1 MAKAPKSVSRETST
15 VSQETLQTTLE
26 KIEAAKPGE
35 GIEIPAEQFAA
46 FNTYLAER
54 AAIASSIEAKCSN
67 CLSWRAEVGIPF
79 GGCAKSGLTTTH
91 YGETRYV
98 HYTPDGASCSAF
110 EAKE

>member
-15 VSQETLQTTLE
+15 VSQETIVETTMMPPVDALT
-26 KIEAAKPGE
+26 AFLDAS
-35 GIEIPAEQFAA
+35 AEVQ
-46 FNTYLAER
+46 N
-54 AAIASSIEAKCSN
+54 AKCSN
-67 CLSWRAEVGIPF
+67 CLSWRPEVGIPF

>member
-1 MAKAPKSVSRETST
+1 MAKAPKRETEN
-15 VSQETLQTTLE
+15 VSQEAPTFVEVANPVLE
-26 KIEAAKPGE
+26 KVRLVVNRCGDCSAWRPEAA
-35 GIEIPAEQFAA
+35 
-46 FNTYLAER
+46 
-54 AAIASSIEAKCSN
+54 
-67 CLSWRAEVGIPF
+67 IPF